1 MALED
6 QLTGS
11 VPFSFEAEQSVLGAV
26 IIDYSVLD
34 TLIPLL
40 RPEYFYMEQH
50 RRIYE
55 TMLSMNLAA
64 KPIDYVTLLDEV
76 RAKGIFSEA
85 EGKQYLLSLTE
96 VVPSIENAENYARII
111 VQKAILRQMIEAA
124 DAIRTRA
131 MEMTDSADEVV
142 EYAEQRIYDITNA
155 RVNTGFYSLREGL
168 QESIDRYNKMA
179 GEGREQFLGTPTY
192 FPDLDN
198 LLGGMHNSDLI
209 IVAARPGIGKSSLA
223 LNIAENVALKAKKK
237 VAFFSLEM
245 SNDQLVDRIISS
257 QALVENYKLRTGELQ
272 DDDWRRIA
280 EATKLL
286 ADCPI
291 YFDDSSNITV
301 SQMKAKLRR
310 LKDVG
315 LVIVDYLQLMSSGR
329 RIENRVQEVSE
340 MTRALKIMAK
350 ELNVPLIVLS
360 QLARKTEDRKDGRPQ
375 LSDLRESGSIEQ
387 DADIVAFLYRDDYY
401 DRAGEEEEDGMP
413 NNTVEVIIEKNRSG
427 ARGTV
432 ELIFQ
437 KEYNKFSSISKR
449 EDQ

>member
-76 RAKGIFSEA
+76 RAKEIFSEA

-155 RVNTGFYSLREGL
+155 RVNTGFYSLLRR
-168 QESIDRYNKMA
+168 SA
-179 GEGREQFLGTPTY
+179 GE
-192 FPDLDN
+192 
-198 LLGGMHNSDLI
+198 H
-209 IVAARPGIGKSSLA
+209 RPL
-223 LNIAENVALKAKKK
+223 
-237 VAFFSLEM
+237 
-245 SNDQLVDRIISS
+245 
-257 QALVENYKLRTGELQ
+257 
-272 DDDWRRIA
+272 
-280 EATKLL
+280 
-286 ADCPI
+286 
-291 YFDDSSNITV
+291 
-301 SQMKAKLRR
+301 
-310 LKDVG
+310 
-315 LVIVDYLQLMSSGR
+315 
-329 RIENRVQEVSE
+329 
-340 MTRALKIMAK
+340 
-350 ELNVPLIVLS
+350 
-360 QLARKTEDRKDGRPQ
+360 
-375 LSDLRESGSIEQ
+375 
-387 DADIVAFLYRDDYY
+387 
-401 DRAGEEEEDGMP
+401 
-413 NNTVEVIIEKNRSG
+413 
-427 ARGTV
+427 
-432 ELIFQ
+432 
-437 KEYNKFSSISKR
+437 
-449 EDQ
+449 

>member
-142 EYAEQRIYDITNA
+142 EYAEQHIYDITNA

-387 DADIVAFLYRDDYY
+387 DADSVLFLVNDALATGEPERQNIMKIVVGKNRH
-401 DRAGEEEEDGMP
+401 GETG
-413 NNTVEVIIEKNRSG
+413 TVEVEWSG
-427 ARGTV
+427 KYT
-432 ELIFQ
+432 
-437 KEYNKFSSISKR
+437 KFSSLEKR
-449 EDQ
+449 YDAPM

>member
-34 TLIPLL
+34 MLIPLL

-55 TMLSMNLAA
+55 TMLSMSLAA

-76 RAKGIFSEA
+76 RAKGIFSES

-96 VVPSIENAENYARII
+96 VVPSIENAENYAKII

-124 DAIRTRA
+124 DSIRTRA

-179 GEGREQFLGTPTY
+179 GEGREQFLDTPTY
-192 FPDLDN
+192 FADLDN

-223 LNIAENVALKAKKK
+223 LNIAENVAIKAKKK
-237 VAFFSLEM
+237 VVFFSLEM

-387 DADIVAFLYRDDYY
+387 DADSVLFLVNDAMATGEPERQNIMKIVVGKNRH
-401 DRAGEEEEDGMP
+401 GETG
-413 NNTVEVIIEKNRSG
+413 TVEVEWSG
-427 ARGTV
+427 RYT
-432 ELIFQ
+432 
-437 KEYNKFSSISKR
+437 KFSSLEKR
-449 EDQ
+449 YDAPV

>member
-26 IIDYSVLD
+26 IIDYNVLD

-40 RPEYFYMEQH
+40 RPEYFYMDQH

-55 TMLSMNLAA
+55 TMLAMSLAS
-64 KPIDYVTLLDEV
+64 KPIDFVTLLEEV
-76 RAKGIFSEA
+76 KARGIFDEA

-96 VVPSIENAENYARII
+96 VVPSIENAENYAKIV
-111 VQKAILRQMIEAA
+111 VQKAILRQMIDAA
-124 DAIRTRA
+124 DAIRSRA
-131 MEMTDSADEVV
+131 IEITDNADEVV
-142 EYAEQRIYDITNA
+142 EYAEQRIYEITNA
-155 RVNTGFYSLREGL
+155 RINTGFYSLREGL
-168 QESIDRYNKMA
+168 QEGIERYNKMA
-179 GEGREQFLGTPTY
+179 GEGREEYLGIPT
-192 FPDLDN
+192 FFSDLDN

-223 LNIAENVALKAKKK
+223 LNIAENVAIKAKKK

-257 QALVENYKLRTGELQ
+257 QALVENYKLRTGDLQ

-280 EATKLL
+280 EAAKLL

-291 YFDDSSNITV
+291 YFDDSSSITV

-315 LVIVDYLQLMSSGR
+315 LVIIDYLQLMSSGR

-340 MTRALKIMAK
+340 LTRSLKIMAK

-360 QLARKTEDRKDGRPQ
+360 QLARRSEDRKDGRPQ

-387 DADIVAFLYRDDYY
+387 DADSVLFLVNDAAAEGEPERQNIMKIVVGKNRH
-401 DRAGEEEEDGMP
+401 GETGS
-413 NNTVEVIIEKNRSG
+413 VEVEWSG
-427 ARGTV
+427 KYT
-432 ELIFQ
+432 
-437 KEYNKFSSISKR
+437 KFSSLEKR
-449 EDQ
+449 YDAPA

>member
-310 LKDVG
+310 LK
-315 LVIVDYLQLMSSGR
+315 GR
-329 RIENRVQEVSE
+329 RPCHCGLSAADVFRPPHREPRAEVSE

-387 DADIVAFLYRDDYY
+387 DADSVLFLVNDALATGEPERQNIMKIVVGKNRH
-401 DRAGEEEEDGMP
+401 GETG
-413 NNTVEVIIEKNRSG
+413 TVEVEWSG
-427 ARGTV
+427 KYT
-432 ELIFQ
+432 
-437 KEYNKFSSISKR
+437 KFSSLEKR
-449 EDQ
+449 YDAPM

>member
-387 DADIVAFLYRDDYY
+387 DADSVLFLVNDALATGEPERQNIMKIVVGKNRH
-401 DRAGEEEEDGMP
+401 GETG
-413 NNTVEVIIEKNRSG
+413 TVEVEWSG
-427 ARGTV
+427 KYT
-432 ELIFQ
+432 
-437 KEYNKFSSISKR
+437 KFSSLEKR
-449 EDQ
+449 YDAPM

>member
-1 MALED
+1 M
-6 QLTGS
+6 
-11 VPFSFEAEQSVLGAV
+11 
-26 IIDYSVLD
+26 
-34 TLIPLL
+34 
-40 RPEYFYMEQH
+40 
-50 RRIYE
+50 
-55 TMLSMNLAA
+55 
-64 KPIDYVTLLDEV
+64 
-76 RAKGIFSEA
+76 
-85 EGKQYLLSLTE
+85 
-96 VVPSIENAENYARII
+96 
-111 VQKAILRQMIEAA
+111 QKAILRQMIEAA

-360 QLARKTEDRKDGRPQ
+360 QLARKTGGPQRRP
-375 LSDLRESGSIEQ
+375 S
-387 DADIVAFLYRDDYY
+387 AAF
-401 DRAGEEEEDGMP
+401 GP
-413 NNTVEVIIEKNRSG
+413 
-427 ARGTV
+427 ARIR
-432 ELIFQ
+432 LH
-437 KEYNKFSSISKR
+437 
-449 EDQ
+449 

>member
-340 MTRALKIMAK
+340 MTRALKIMEK

-387 DADIVAFLYRDDYY
+387 DADSVLFLVNDALATGEPERQNIMKIVVGKNRH
-401 DRAGEEEEDGMP
+401 GETG
-413 NNTVEVIIEKNRSG
+413 TVEVEWSG
-427 ARGTV
+427 KYT
-432 ELIFQ
+432 
-437 KEYNKFSSISKR
+437 KFSSLEKR
-449 EDQ
+449 YDAPM

>member
-387 DADIVAFLYRDDYY
+387 DADSVLFLVNDALANGEPERQNIMKIVVGKNRH
-401 DRAGEEEEDGMP
+401 GETG
-413 NNTVEVIIEKNRSG
+413 TVEVEWSG
-427 ARGTV
+427 KYT
-432 ELIFQ
+432 
-437 KEYNKFSSISKR
+437 KFSSLEKR
-449 EDQ
+449 YDAPM

>member
-1 MALED
+1 
-6 QLTGS
+6 
-11 VPFSFEAEQSVLGAV
+11 
-26 IIDYSVLD
+26 
-34 TLIPLL
+34 
-40 RPEYFYMEQH
+40 
-50 RRIYE
+50 
-55 TMLSMNLAA
+55 MNLAA

-387 DADIVAFLYRDDYY
+387 DADSVLFLVNDALATGEPERQNIMKIVVGKNRH
-401 DRAGEEEEDGMP
+401 GETG
-413 NNTVEVIIEKNRSG
+413 TVEVEWSG
-427 ARGTV
+427 KYT
-432 ELIFQ
+432 
-437 KEYNKFSSISKR
+437 KFSSLEKR
-449 EDQ
+449 YDAPM

>member
-34 TLIPLL
+34 MLIPLL

-55 TMLSMNLAA
+55 TMLSMSLAA

-76 RAKGIFSEA
+76 RAKGIFSES

-96 VVPSIENAENYARII
+96 VVPSIENAENYAKII

-124 DAIRTRA
+124 DSIRTRA

-179 GEGREQFLGTPTY
+179 GEGREQFPTY
-192 FPDLDN
+192 FADLDN

-223 LNIAENVALKAKKK
+223 LNIAENVAIKAKKK
-237 VAFFSLEM
+237 VVFFSLEM

-387 DADIVAFLYRDDYY
+387 DADSVLFLVNDAMATGEPERQNIMKIVVGKNRH
-401 DRAGEEEEDGMP
+401 GETG
-413 NNTVEVIIEKNRSG
+413 TVEVEWSG
-427 ARGTV
+427 RDT
-432 ELIFQ
+432 
-437 KEYNKFSSISKR
+437 KFSSLEKR
-449 EDQ
+449 YDAPV

>member
-34 TLIPLL
+34 MLIPLL

-55 TMLSMNLAA
+55 TMLSMSLAA

-76 RAKGIFSEA
+76 RAKGIFSES

-96 VVPSIENAENYARII
+96 VVPSIENAENYAKII
-111 VQKAILRQMIEAA
+111 VQKAIRRQMIEAA
-124 DAIRTRA
+124 DSIRTRA

-192 FPDLDN
+192 FADLDN

-223 LNIAENVALKAKKK
+223 LNIAENVAIKAKKK
-237 VAFFSLEM
+237 VVFFSLEM

-387 DADIVAFLYRDDYY
+387 DADSVLFLVNDAMATGEPERQNIMKIVVGKNRH
-401 DRAGEEEEDGMP
+401 GETG
-413 NNTVEVIIEKNRSG
+413 TVEVEWSG
-427 ARGTV
+427 RYT
-432 ELIFQ
+432 Q
-437 KEYNKFSSISKR
+437 FSSLETR
-449 EDQ
+449 YDAPV

>member
-1 MALED
+1 MALEY

-387 DADIVAFLYRDDYY
+387 DADSVLFLVNDALATGEPERQNIMKIVVGKNRH
-401 DRAGEEEEDGMP
+401 GETG
-413 NNTVEVIIEKNRSG
+413 TVEVEWSG
-427 ARGTV
+427 KYT
-432 ELIFQ
+432 
-437 KEYNKFSSISKR
+437 KFSSLEKR
-449 EDQ
+449 YDAPM

>member
-301 SQMKAKLRR
+301 SQM
-310 LKDVG
+310 
-315 LVIVDYLQLMSSGR
+315 
-329 RIENRVQEVSE
+329 
-340 MTRALKIMAK
+340 
-350 ELNVPLIVLS
+350 
-360 QLARKTEDRKDGRPQ
+360 
-375 LSDLRESGSIEQ
+375 
-387 DADIVAFLYRDDYY
+387 
-401 DRAGEEEEDGMP
+401 
-413 NNTVEVIIEKNRSG
+413 
-427 ARGTV
+427 
-432 ELIFQ
+432 
-437 KEYNKFSSISKR
+437 
-449 EDQ
+449 